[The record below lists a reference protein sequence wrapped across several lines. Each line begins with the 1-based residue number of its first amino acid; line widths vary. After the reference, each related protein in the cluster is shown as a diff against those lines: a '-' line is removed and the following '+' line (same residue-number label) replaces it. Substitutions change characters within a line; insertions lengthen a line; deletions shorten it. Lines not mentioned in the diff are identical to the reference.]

1 MQICLCFDNENESKS
16 NPGSTFCLNLLNSQL
31 LGAAK
36 RLIGIID
43 DNLSYLF
50 NASFPGGFGE
60 LLDPATLAEDERALG
75 HDYLARALRE
85 DAITAGLQR
94 DDGAHGLAGR
104 VEGVDFGEG
113 GVRMGLPDLSVV
125 LAQVHDE
132 AQQGTFRLV
141 TDLNWQLVGILGKLE
156 NQ

>member
-1 MQICLCFDNENESKS
+1 MCTD
-16 NPGSTFCLNLLNSQL
+16 
-31 LGAAK
+31 
-36 RLIGIID
+36 
-43 DNLSYLF
+43 LF
-50 NASFPGGFGE
+50 NAAFPGGLGE
-60 LLDPATLAEDERALG
+60 LVDPATLAVDERALG